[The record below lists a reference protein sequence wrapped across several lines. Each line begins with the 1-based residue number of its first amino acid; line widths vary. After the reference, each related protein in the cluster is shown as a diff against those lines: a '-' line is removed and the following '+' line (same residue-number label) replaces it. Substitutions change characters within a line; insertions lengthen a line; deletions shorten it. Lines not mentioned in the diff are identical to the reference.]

1 MKYLGCVC
9 DPSLGN
15 RSETEGLIG
24 RVMRPEGIL
33 SEGAL
38 NVPCVFPLL
47 RAGEAWWGDG
57 QGGMVCFLLSSL
69 I

>member
-1 MKYLGCVC
+1 MKYLGFVC

-33 SEGAL
+33 LEGVL
-38 NVPCVFPLL
+38 NVPCVFPLGT
-47 RAGEAWWGDG
+47 GEAWWGDG